1 MVVLF
6 DIFTDPD
13 DISEHRF
20 FIVDIGDMSL
30 DDADEAIYSIYKE
43 FKEKGVD
50 LSYYSYDLLI
60 DEFCRRYNAREID
73 FEGIDVFLT

>member
-20 FIVDIGDMSL
+20 FIVD
-30 DDADEAIYSIYKE
+30 
-43 FKEKGVD
+43 
-50 LSYYSYDLLI
+50 
-60 DEFCRRYNAREID
+60 DEFCRRYNVRKID
-73 FEGIDVFLT
+73 FEGIEVFLE